1 MKCAA
6 LAILMPLWRRASR
19 SPDALIGYMLR
30 RNPDAIA
37 IVVVLLWTLAGSSLR
52 PVIFHQP
59 VAGIRLIWTQLP
71 GLRCL
76 TLPSIDLT
84 FVR

>member
-1 MKCAA
+1 
-6 LAILMPLWRRASR
+6 
-19 SPDALIGYMLR
+19 MLR
-30 RNPDAIA
+30 RNPDAVA

-71 GLRCL
+71 GLLCL